1 MKTTTTTRTVMLT
14 LVLMATVGSGVPAE
28 AVEQPRIQMAILLD
42 TSNSMDGLIDQARS
56 ELWTIVNEMLRATR
70 DGQRPQLEVALF
82 EYGND
87 RLPAREGHLRLV
99 VPLTGDL
106 DRVSEELFRLT
117 TNGGSE
123 YCGQVIQSA
132 VASLDWSPD
141 ARDLKLVFIAGN
153 EEFTQGEVDYKL
165 AVRDAI
171 GRGIQVN
178 TIHCGS
184 HEEGVRGMW
193 QDGARRG
200 DGSYL
205 TIDQNR
211 RVEHVAAPQDD
222 ELARLSQELNTTYVA
237 YGAKG
242 QEAMERQAAQDA
254 NAVASAPA
262 SVSKRAQVKAS
273 AAYRNEAWDLVDAV
287 KDESFKLDAVP
298 EEELPEAMQSM
309 SEAERE
315 AYVAEKAKQREDLQA
330 RIAKLSQERDA
341 YVAEHRRAQTEAD
354 GATLDQ
360 AVVKALEEQA
370 QKKGYRMEE

>member
-1 MKTTTTTRTVMLT
+1 MKMTKTAILILAAMVM
-14 LVLMATVGSGVPAE
+14 VASGAPAE
-28 AVEQPRIQMAILLD
+28 AAQAPRIQLAILLD
-42 TSNSMDGLIDQARS
+42 TSGSMDGLIDQARS
-56 ELWTIVNEMLRATR
+56 ELWTIVNEMLRASR
-70 DGQRPQLEVALF
+70 DGVRPDLEVALY

-87 RLPAREGHLRLV
+87 RLPASEGHLRLV

-132 VASLDWSPD
+132 VSGLEWSG
-141 ARDLKLVFIAGN
+141 ATNDLKLVFIAGN
-153 EEFTQGEVDYKL
+153 EEFTQGTVDYKA
-165 AVRDAI
+165 AVGEAI

-184 HEEGVRGMW
+184 HEEGVSGMW

-200 DGSYL
+200 DGAYL
-205 TIDQNR
+205 TIDHNR
-211 RVEHVAAPQDD
+211 RVEVVSAPQDD
-222 ELARLSQELNTTYVA
+222 ELARLSHELNTTYLA

-242 QEAMERQAAQDA
+242 QEAMERQAAQDS
-254 NAVASAPA
+254 NASTVAPA

-273 AAYRNEAWDLVDAV
+273 AAYRNAGWDLVDAA
-287 KDESFKLDAVP
+287 KDGSFKLDAVP
-298 EEELPEAMQSM
+298 AEELPEAMQSM
-309 SEAERE
+309 SQAERE
-315 AYVAEKAKQREDLQA
+315 AFVADKARQRAEIQG
-330 RIAKLSQERDA
+330 RIAGLSQERDEFL
-341 YVAEHRRAQTEAD
+341 AEQRKAQTEAG

-370 QKKGYRMEE
+370 VKKGYRME

>member
-1 MKTTTTTRTVMLT
+1 MTTTMTTKRTVMLT
-14 LVLMATVGSGVPAE
+14 LALMVMVASGVPVE
-28 AVEQPRIQMAILLD
+28 AAQAPRIQLAILLD
-42 TSNSMDGLIDQARS
+42 TSGSMDGLIDQARS

-70 DGQRPQLEVALF
+70 DGQRPQLEVALY

-87 RLPAREGHLRLV
+87 RLPAAEGHLRLV

-132 VASLDWSPD
+132 VSGLGWSG
-141 ARDLKLVFIAGN
+141 ATNDLKLVFIAGN
-153 EEFTQGEVDYKL
+153 EEFTQGKVDYKA
-165 AVRDAI
+165 AVGEAI

-184 HEEGVRGMW
+184 HEEGVKGMW

-200 DGSYL
+200 DGTYL
-205 TIDQNR
+205 TIDHNR

-222 ELARLSQELNTTYVA
+222 ELARLSQELNTTYLA

-242 QEAMERQAAQDA
+242 QEAMERQTAQDA

-273 AAYRNEAWDLVDAV
+273 AAYRNEAWDLVDAA
-287 KDESFKLDAVP
+287 KDEAFDLEAVP
-298 EEELPEAMQSM
+298 VEELPEAMRSM

-315 AYVAEKAKQREDLQA
+315 AFVAEKARQRADLQA
-330 RIAKLSQERDA
+330 RVAKLSQERDA
-341 YVAEHRRAQTEAD
+341 YVAAERRAQSGTE

-370 QKKGYRMEE
+370 VKKGYRME

>member
-1 MKTTTTTRTVMLT
+1 MKTTTTTGILT
-14 LVLMATVGSGVPAE
+14 LTLAVVALAACGGSTE
-28 AVEQPRIQMAILLD
+28 AAQQPRIQMAILLD

-87 RLPAREGHLRLV
+87 RLPAPEGHLRLV

-123 YCGQVIQSA
+123 YCGQVIRSA
-132 VASLDWSPD
+132 VASLDWSGE
-141 ARDLKLVFIAGN
+141 ANDLKLVFIAGN
-153 EEFTQGEVDYKL
+153 EEFTQGKVDYKA
-165 AVRDAI
+165 AVGEAI

-200 DGSYL
+200 DGTYL

-222 ELARLSQELNTTYVA
+222 ELARMSQELNTTYLA

-273 AAYRNEAWDLVDAV
+273 AAYRNEAWDLVDAA

-298 EEELPEAMQSM
+298 AEELPEAMRSM
-309 SEAERE
+309 TEAERE
-315 AYVAEKAKQREDLQA
+315 AFVAEKAKQRADLQA
-330 RIAKLSQERDA
+330 RIAKLSQERDEF
-341 YVAEHRRAQTEAD
+341 VAAERRAQSGAE

-370 QKKGYRMEE
+370 VKKGYRME